1 MSRKRP
7 TLKIQAVKLIE
18 QEGRC
23 FYCNS
28 SLYADPIAWDHLI
41 PYAYSGLNLE
51 NNWIASCYQC
61 NGKKS
66 DKIFSSEKHI
76 YDFCLKM
83 IKSHGSFGEGWEE
96 DTQHWQ
102 TSLRLRANLQTDSE
116 GVIEDEIFQ
125 SQNGTKDS

>member
-7 TLKIQAVKLIE
+7 TIKIQAIQLIE

-28 SLYADPIAWDHLI
+28 SLYGDRIEWDHLI
-41 PYAYSGLNLE
+41 PYAYSGTNPD
-51 NNWIASCYQC
+51 NNWIAACELC

-66 DKIFSSEKHI
+66 DKIFSNETQI
-76 YDFCLKM
+76 YKFCLKM

-102 TSLRLRANLQTDSE
+102 TSLRFKANIENDSE
-116 GVIEDEIFQ
+116 GVIEDEIF
-125 SQNGTKDS
+125 SI